1 MSQRHALWAFMIGC
15 LIFLL
20 TACAAGPSATQA
32 PGASPTAAAPTA
44 TPQAPATTL
53 PAGTVLYQASW
64 SHGLSGWQGTHG
76 WKVVNGQLV
85 ADSSGPNILAIPY
98 RPTVSDYA
106 VEVRLRVV
114 RLLKPNGGYF
124 TIAAPK
130 TTGKD
135 GYQAGVNN
143 LLGIEPRPNGSHPQA
158 QVFIDPSSSMA
169 PGSALPIDY
178 EPGSG
183 WHIYRVEVLGNEAR
197 LLADGVQI
205 GRASSEQT
213 NVLSN
218 GPINLSTALIVLRVS
233 SVRVVA
239 A

>member
-1 MSQRHALWAFMIGC
+1 MSHKYALWAFMIGC

-20 TACAAGPSATQA
+20 TACATGPSAVQA
-32 PGASPTAAAPTA
+32 PGASTTPDAPKA
-44 TPQAPATTL
+44 TPL
-53 PAGTVLYQASW
+53 PAGTVLYKANW
-64 SHGLSGWQGTHG
+64 SHGLSSWQGTRG
-76 WKVVNGQLV
+76 WKVVNGQLE
-85 ADSSGPNILAIPY
+85 ADSNGPNILTIPY

-106 VEVRLRVV
+106 IEVRLRVM

-130 TTGKD
+130 KMGKD

-158 QVFIDPSSSMA
+158 QVFIDPSSSTA

-178 EPGSG
+178 EPGFG
-183 WHIYRVEVLGNEAR
+183 WHIYRVEVQGNEAR

-218 GPINLSTALIVLRVS
+218 GPINLSTASTVLRVS
-233 SVRVVA
+233 SLRVVA
-239 A
+239 M